1 MLLVPT
7 VEVLAT
13 EGSVVV
19 SIDLVVGRE
28 IQKGLVGVG
37 ILVVVVDLE
46 MVEGVREL
54 RVVEEL
60 ERVAAGTA
68 EAVVMMAVVRKVAVM
83 MVVEQW
89 LRVGVPLVVEIT
101 LVGVEIVL
109 LVVGDGSEG
118 GKGRVGGEGG
128 IRGGRGV
135 GAKGLFWGRV
145 GRERPLATA
154 SK

>member
-28 IQKGLVGVG
+28 IQKGLVGGG

-54 RVVEEL
+54 RVVEEV

-68 EAVVMMAVVRKVAVM
+68 EAVSMMAVVQKVAVM

-109 LVVGDGSEG
+109 LVVEMGV
-118 GKGRVGGEGG
+118 KV
-128 IRGGRGV
+128 GRG
-135 GAKGLFWGRV
+135 
-145 GRERPLATA
+145 E
-154 SK
+154 

>member
-28 IQKGLVGVG
+28 IQKGLVGGG

-54 RVVEEL
+54 RVVEEV
-60 ERVAAGTA
+60 ERVAAGT
-68 EAVVMMAVVRKVAVM
+68 EKAVVRKVAVM

-89 LRVGVPLVVEIT
+89 LRVGVPLVVEIR

-109 LVVGDGSEG
+109 LVVEMGV
-118 GKGRVGGEGG
+118 KV
-128 IRGGRGV
+128 GRG
-135 GAKGLFWGRV
+135 
-145 GRERPLATA
+145 E
-154 SK
+154 